1 MNLKRNGISE
11 AVTCR
16 PASKFKPDS
25 NLYKPAIE
33 KVPLKEKKWLIK

>member
-1 MNLKRNGISE
+1 MKRNGISE

-25 NLYKPAIE
+25 DLYKPAIE
-33 KVPLKEKKWLIK
+33 KYNSKKKNG